1 MKERAR
7 LTLAMLGM
15 AFLGNVARAVV
26 SPEAAR
32 LALGFGPLLLLP
44 LLPVLALALQQR
56 HPGVRWGAGLAAAL
70 ASALCSFVLLDP
82 QHNQDANIGLGLYV
96 IFGWIPVLGGAAL
109 LGGLLGRLALPHAP
123 TDPPLPLLSWRGW
136 GWPLV
141 LPLLGYALH
150 VWAEERM
157 QGRTRAEYPQVQWP
171 ELSWPTLLLSTLPT
185 LLLWLGAA
193 ALPLTL
199 LREQARRQGRTQPWL
214 GWWWAAAFVLT
225 AGYVWMA
232 VLPRLA

>member
-1 MKERAR
+1 MKDLKLL
-7 LTLAMLGM
+7 LTLLGI
-15 AFLGNVARAVV
+15 AFLGNLARAAV
-26 SPEAAR
+26 SPEGAG
-32 LALGFGPLLLLP
+32 LALAFGSFLLLP

-96 IFGWIPVLGGAAL
+96 IFGWVPVLGGAAL

-123 TDPPLPLLSWRGW
+123 TDPPLPPLSWRGW

-141 LPLLGYALH
+141 LPLLGAALNL
-150 VWAEERM
+150 WAEWRLS
-157 QGRTRAEYPQVQWP
+157 QRVQAEFSHLIPAP
-171 ELSWPTLLLSTLPT
+171 DLLALLAATLPLLL
-185 LLLWLGAA
+185 LLLAVS

-199 LREQARRQGRTQPWL
+199 LRSAAQRRGQAQPFL
-214 GWWWAAAFVLT
+214 AWWWVTLGLLT
-225 AGYVWMA
+225 LAQVWWTA
-232 VLPRLA
+232 WPRLAG